1 MMWLGRIEIYLSA
14 PEEDDAVPAE
24 ADIQRQMILAVLV
37 ADAIL
42 ASSSMPIFQDI
53 ENTIRFMVGGSDNVT
68 LPQIQALMAESN
80 LRDASDLLDIEVH
93 RDFQSTLL
101 AKPFAV
107 QQILSQYLNSPL
119 GRPDQVELASAFLL
133 FGQRFIIRFVCCR
146 QCSFR

>member
-1 MMWLGRIEIYLSA
+1 
-14 PEEDDAVPAE
+14 
-24 ADIQRQMILAVLV
+24 
-37 ADAIL
+37 
-42 ASSSMPIFQDI
+42 
-53 ENTIRFMVGGSDNVT
+53 MVGGSDNVT

-80 LRDASDLLDIEVH
+80 LRDASDLLDIEVQ